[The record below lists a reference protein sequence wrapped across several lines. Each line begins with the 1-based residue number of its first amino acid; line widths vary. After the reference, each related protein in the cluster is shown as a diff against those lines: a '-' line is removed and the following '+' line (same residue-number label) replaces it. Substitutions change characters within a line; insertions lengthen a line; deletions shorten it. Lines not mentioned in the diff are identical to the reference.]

1 MENGVKPSSSDAR
14 MPAAQENPL
23 RIQGQVK
30 WFDFTKGYGFITRGD
45 GGGDILLHQA
55 CVRQSGFKTV
65 QEGATVVCE
74 AIVGSRG
81 LQASLLISLDNRQVM
96 GINPWIKPLK
106 FALSGAIYW
115 WSLAWVLTTLPVSAA
130 PAVRWIGLGAAITIW
145 VEIVLIWMQAA
156 RGTTSHFNV
165 SSAFDG
171 MVFSVMG
178 IFILINTLLN
188 VWALALLWRTDLT
201 VAPAVAWGI
210 RLGLLLFILGAAE
223 GGLMAGRLAHTVGGP
238 DGGPGLPGLNWSTR
252 HGDLRIAHFVGM
264 HALQGLPLVG
274 WLVTRLGLASVVGI
288 GTVAALAIGWAVLT
302 TFVLL
307 RALNGV
313 PMIALR

>member
-1 MENGVKPSSSDAR
+1 MQTLHHRAPLLMWSGWGLLAL
-14 MPAAQENPL
+14 AAVAL
-23 RIQGQVK
+23 
-30 WFDFTKGYGFITRGD
+30 
-45 GGGDILLHQA
+45 
-55 CVRQSGFKTV
+55 
-65 QEGATVVCE
+65 
-74 AIVGSRG
+74 
-81 LQASLLISLDNRQVM
+81 LLIRFDSRQVM
-96 GINPWIKPLK
+96 GLNPWIKPLK

-115 WSLAWVLTTLPVSAA
+115 WSLAWVLSTLPAGTAA
-130 PAVRWIGLGAAITIW
+130 SVRWISIGAAVTLW

-171 MVFSVMG
+171 MIFSVMG
-178 IFILINTLLN
+178 VFILINTVLN
-188 VWALALLWRTDLT
+188 VWALVLLWRHGLS

-223 GGLMAGRLAHTVGGP
+223 GGLMAGRLAHTVGAP

-252 HGDLRIAHFVGM
+252 HGDLRVAHFVGM

-274 WLVTRLGLASVVGI
+274 WLAVRLGAANAAGI
-288 GTVAALAIGWAVLT
+288 AAVAALAVGWALLT

-307 RALNGV
+307 RALNGA
-313 PMIALR
+313 PLLALR